1 MARSGTSCG
10 SSIGST
16 PANQATRADAAAGG
30 VQEVNARVV
39 KQAVKYV
46 YRVDDVERELV
57 DRLISS
63 DRPPSL
69 LERLRDRRRQKYG
82 PT

>member
-1 MARSGTSCG
+1 MRIAAVIRSSRPTGSC
-10 SSIGST
+10 
-16 PANQATRADAAAGG
+16 AKA
-30 VQEVNARVV
+30 V

-46 YRVDDVERELV
+46 YGIDDAEREFV
-57 DRLISS
+57 DKLISS

-69 LERLRDRRRQKYG
+69 LERLRDRRRQKYA